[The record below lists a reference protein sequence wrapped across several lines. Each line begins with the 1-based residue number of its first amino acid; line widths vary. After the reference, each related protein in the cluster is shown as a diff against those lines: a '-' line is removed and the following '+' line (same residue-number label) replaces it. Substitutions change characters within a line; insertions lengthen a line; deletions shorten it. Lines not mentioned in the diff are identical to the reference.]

1 MNRFLP
7 TLLASLA
14 GGFAFSLIDA
24 PLPWLLG
31 PMAFSLIGARL
42 FARFKTKPLWPTSLR
57 DTAMIL
63 IGYSIGL
70 TFTSETLREM
80 GRQLPTMVLMTVLLL
95 AFCGIIGVA
104 VAKLG
109 GQHLPTVLM
118 GSVPGGLSQMLVLG
132 ESTPGVDL
140 TLMTFLQVS
149 RLLMIIF
156 CVPILVFNSPL
167 FDVTKAEIE
176 AVAARTSAHWG
187 DLFPNVFLFAVVC
200 VAAAWLAKKIRFPL
214 LLGPMIATAVVHLS
228 TGLRAP
234 ALPTGAL
241 DAAQLIIG
249 TYVGL
254 LLKPEGM
261 KNKAMITLLAL
272 ASGVVLLSGA
282 FGLSELLTHLH
293 PVSSETAF
301 LGMAPG
307 GMDQMGL
314 IAKEIN
320 ADIAIVTC
328 YQLFRTWVIFFAVPP
343 LLRLVFKRMN
353 RPAATVAAEGE
364 NGLTGV

>member
-1 MNRFLP
+1 MIRFLP

-14 GGFAFSLIDA
+14 GGTAFALIDA

-31 PMAFSLIGARL
+31 PMAFSLIGARVL
-42 FARFKTKPLWPTSLR
+42 TKFNAKPLWPIFLR
-57 DTAMIL
+57 DTAMIA

-70 TFTSETLREM
+70 TFTPETLAEM
-80 GRQLPTMVLMTVLLL
+80 GRQLPTMVLMTTLLL
-95 AFCGIIGVA
+95 AFCAGIGIV
-104 VAKLG
+104 VAKLS

-140 TLMTFLQVS
+140 TVMTFLQVS

-156 CVPILVFNSPL
+156 CVPLLVFNTPL
-167 FDVTKAEIE
+167 FGVAKVEIE
-176 AVAARTSAHWG
+176 AAATRTSAHWG
-187 DLFPNVFLFAVVC
+187 DLYPNIFLFAIIC
-200 VAAAWLAKKIRFPL
+200 VAAAWLAKRIRMPL

-228 TGLRAP
+228 GVDAP
-234 ALPTGAL
+234 ALPTEAL
-241 DAAQLIIG
+241 DVAQLLIG

-254 LLKPEGM
+254 LLRPEGM
-261 KNKAMITLLAL
+261 KNKATMTLLAIV
-272 ASGVVLLSGA
+272 SGIVLLAGS

-293 PVSSETAF
+293 AISPETAF

-314 IAKEIN
+314 IANEID
-320 ADIAIVTC
+320 ADIAVVTC

-343 LLRLVFKRMN
+343 LLRLAFKRWN
-353 RPAATVAAEGE
+353 ARSSAPSGE
-364 NGLTGV
+364 NGLPGR